1 VVPVEAE
8 RAVPLGR
15 SYQLEP
21 LDTSG
26 VFLGLGLIQCCL
38 LGSGI
43 TTAVLAFT
51 AGLWLPIAVAPLI
64 GAMVVSFAQVSGS
77 PAWEW
82 LPAGIAWL
90 WGRVRRG
97 RRWTAPLP
105 LLPMDG
111 STSAPLPPC
120 LAGLDIIELAW
131 RGTQRLGIVRDHERA
146 TFTALVPAQI
156 AQFGAES
163 RADQERL
170 LAGWGDVLSQF
181 AVDRGLVTHLFWS
194 DLAHSSGLQGHR
206 TWLDGGGR
214 LAGDAAAV
222 SSYREL
228 VDQAAIDAVVH
239 DVVLGI
245 TVARDRLK
253 AHRRGAG
260 GADDLLAQGLVTA
273 IEALLRGLRSAAVTA
288 GEPLEALGLHR
299 LLRARIDPVSTAPA
313 AQRWSGRLVDRL
325 GLVTPA
331 SSGPLVVEP
340 SWRHVRVDGA
350 WHRTW
355 WVACW
360 PRLAVP
366 PWWLEPFVSAG
377 GAARTMTVTLMPV
390 PAHQSRRRIERD
402 LVKLSSD
409 AAAMEDKG
417 RRVDAGHQRATE
429 SLLDREAELVAGY
442 AEMAYVG
449 LVCLSAGSEDEL
461 EEQSEI
467 TEQLAREAGM
477 ELRALDGRQ
486 DLAWAAALPLGLAPR
501 ALVGT

>member
-1 VVPVEAE
+1 VQAE
-8 RAVPLGR
+8 RAAPVGR
-15 SYQLEP
+15 IYRLEP

-26 VFLGLGLIQCCL
+26 VFLGLGVIQCCL
-38 LGSGI
+38 LGAGI

-51 AGLWLPIAVAPLI
+51 AGLWMPIAVVPLF
-64 GAMVVSFAQVSGS
+64 GATVVSFAQVGGA
-77 PAWEW
+77 PVWEW
-82 LPAGIAWL
+82 LPAGASWL

-105 LLPMDG
+105 LLPVDG
-111 STSAPLPPC
+111 TRSPPLPPC
-120 LAGLDIIELAW
+120 LAGLDIIELPW
-131 RGTQRLGIVRDHERA
+131 RGTHRLGIVRDRERR

-156 AQFGAES
+156 TRFGAES
-163 RADQERL
+163 RAGQERL

-194 DLAHSSGLQGHR
+194 DLSHSSGLEDHR
-206 TWLDGGGR
+206 SWLDGDGR
-214 LAGDAAAV
+214 LTGTGDAVA
-222 SSYREL
+222 SYHEL
-228 VDQAAIDAVVH
+228 VDQATAEAVVH

-273 IEALLRGLRSAAVTA
+273 IEALLRGLRSAAVAA

-299 LLRARIDPVSTAPA
+299 LLRARIDPIGAAPVSH
-313 AQRWSGRLVDRL
+313 RWSGRLAGRL

-340 SWRHVRVDGA
+340 GWRHVRVDGA

-377 GAARTMTVTLMPV
+377 GAARTMTVMLMPV
-390 PAHQSRRRIERD
+390 SAHQSRRRIERD

-409 AAAMEDKG
+409 AAAKEDKG

-449 LVCLSAGSEDEL
+449 LVSVSAGSEDEL

-467 TEQLAREAGM
+467 TEQLAREVGM

-486 DLAWAAALPLGLAPR
+486 DVAWAAALPLGLAPR